1 MDPSGIRTLL
11 FDSPTCRRRSPG
23 FVHEPVARPLV
34 VCDHVRCVNCPR
46 CQRDLPSPPGKVCI
60 HCGLV
65 LATAA
70 PAARIGAPA
79 REAAPGGAAAASAA
93 PSGGAGPKQRP
104 PAARQ
109 APTPGPAT
117 GGTAA
122 PGASHGASTGSAA
135 GSATSP
141 RTNGPGRPKPASRLQ
156 RDPLV
161 GTEIAGRFLVEELIG
176 QGGMGKVYKARHLA
190 LEKTVCLKTL
200 KPALLEDPTLVGRF
214 EREAKASSRLN
225 HPNVIAV
232 LDFGRIGDE
241 GTLYIAMEFVQ
252 GRDLRLVL
260 RDEWPLGEDRL
271 VHIMAQVLGALAEA
285 HTHNVVHRDLKPE
298 NIMIEQRRDSP
309 DFVKVLDFG
318 IAKIMDADSPGLTRS
333 DVVCGTPQYMAPEQA
348 TGSALDARCD
358 LYAVGVILYQLA
370 TGHLPFDGQNSM
382 EVLTKHVNEAPV
394 PPRQRQ
400 PDAPISAAME
410 KLILHAL
417 EKEPSARPQTAEEFR
432 RLLLAIPQR
441 AQSAPTA
448 EHGSALP
455 APTQLLPPLPPPRL
469 GVADPAP
476 QAVKKGAASAGAV
489 TEPAR
494 AGGKRPLII
503 GATAAAVLAI
513 AAAVAMGLA
522 KPSVTAP
529 LPGAAQAAATPS
541 ATKPGATTPGAAN
554 PGAATPAAATPAEGV
569 AAAAAKV
576 ARDPAKAA
584 TLVEEASRLQR
595 DGDTGAARDL
605 LEQAVVLDPG
615 NAAIHFRL
623 GTLYSGTKPQRAREE
638 YQAAIRLDEA
648 KYGEQA
654 RMMMQA
660 LQ

>member
-1 MDPSGIRTLL
+1 M
-11 FDSPTCRRRSPG
+11 
-23 FVHEPVARPLV
+23 
-34 VCDHVRCVNCPR
+34 
-46 CQRDLPSPPGKVCI
+46 
-60 HCGLV
+60 
-65 LATAA
+65 
-70 PAARIGAPA
+70 
-79 REAAPGGAAAASAA
+79 
-93 PSGGAGPKQRP
+93 
-104 PAARQ
+104 
-109 APTPGPAT
+109 AT
-117 GGTAA
+117 GGSD
-122 PGASHGASTGSAA
+122 GAFTGSGGSSA
-135 GSATSP
+135 GLRTS
-141 RTNGPGRPKPASRLQ
+141 GPGKPKPGPRVQ
-156 RDPLV
+156 RDPLI

-260 RDEWPLGEDRL
+260 RDEWPLGEERL
-271 VHIMAQVLGALAEA
+271 VHIMAQVLGALGEA

-318 IAKIMDADSPGLTRS
+318 IAKIMDSDAPGLTRS

-358 LYAVGVILYQLA
+358 LYAVGVILYQLS

-394 PPRQRQ
+394 PPRQKQ

-432 RLLLAIPQR
+432 RLLLAIPQK
-441 AQSAPTA
+441 AQSEPTA
-448 EHGSALP
+448 EHGSAQPLP
-455 APTQLLPPLPPPRL
+455 TQQLLPPPPPE
-469 GVADPAP
+469 VAIPAP
-476 QAVKKGAASAGAV
+476 PAAKKGAAMAGAATGAV
-489 TEPAR
+489 TEPAQ
-494 AGGKRPLII
+494 AGSKRSLII
-503 GATAAAVLAI
+503 GAAAAVVLAI
-513 AAAVAMGLA
+513 AAAVVTGSSKASAPASAVSVAGPTASGATHISAAPPPGLA
-522 KPSVTAP
+522 AAVPKP
-529 LPGAAQAAATPS
+529 
-541 ATKPGATTPGAAN
+541 
-554 PGAATPAAATPAEGV
+554 
-569 AAAAAKV
+569 
-576 ARDPAKAA
+576 ARDTVKAGA
-584 TLVEEASRLQR
+584 LVEEASRAQR
-595 DGDTGAARDL
+595 DGDTGAARDI
-605 LEQAVVLDPG
+605 LEQAVALDPD

-623 GTLYSGTKPQRAREE
+623 GTLYSSTKPQRAREE
-638 YQAAIRLDEA
+638 YQAAIRLDEP

>member
-1 MDPSGIRTLL
+1 
-11 FDSPTCRRRSPG
+11 
-23 FVHEPVARPLV
+23 V
-34 VCDHVRCVNCPR
+34 
-46 CQRDLPSPPGKVCI
+46 
-60 HCGLV
+60 
-65 LATAA
+65 
-70 PAARIGAPA
+70 
-79 REAAPGGAAAASAA
+79 
-93 PSGGAGPKQRP
+93 
-104 PAARQ
+104 
-109 APTPGPAT
+109 
-117 GGTAA
+117 
-122 PGASHGASTGSAA
+122 
-135 GSATSP
+135 
-141 RTNGPGRPKPASRLQ
+141 Q
-156 RDPLV
+156 RDPLI
-161 GTEIAGRFLVEELIG
+161 GTEVAGRFLVEELIG

-260 RDEWPLGEDRL
+260 RDEWPLGEERL
-271 VHIMAQVLGALAEA
+271 VHIMAQVLGALGEA

-318 IAKIMDADSPGLTRS
+318 IAKIMDSDAPGLTRS

-358 LYAVGVILYQLA
+358 LYAVGVILYQLT

-394 PPRQRQ
+394 PPRQKQ

-432 RLLLAIPQR
+432 RLLLAIPQQ

-448 EHGSALP
+448 ELGSAQPL
-455 APTQLLPPLPPPRL
+455 PTQQLPPPPPQS
-469 GVADPAP
+469 GVAIPAQ
-476 QAVKKGAASAGAV
+476 QAAGKGAASEGAI
-489 TEPAR
+489 TEPAQR
-494 AGGKRPLII
+494 GKKLPLVI
-503 GATAAAVLAI
+503 GAAAAVVLAI
-513 AAAVAMGLA
+513 AAAVVMGR
-522 KPSVTAP
+522 PTAP
-529 LPGAAQAAATPS
+529 APGAAVAPPAQGPS
-541 ATKPGATTPGAAN
+541 EKTTTQQPAIPPAVPKP
-554 PGAATPAAATPAEGV
+554 
-569 AAAAAKV
+569 
-576 ARDPAKAA
+576 ARDPAKASA
-584 TLVEEASRLQR
+584 LVEEASRAQR
-595 DGDTGAARDL
+595 DGDTGAARDI
-605 LEQAVVLDPG
+605 LEQAVALDPE

-623 GTLYSGTKPQRAREE
+623 GTLYSSTKPQRAREE
-638 YQAAIRLDEA
+638 YQAAIRLDEV

>member
-1 MDPSGIRTLL
+1 
-11 FDSPTCRRRSPG
+11 
-23 FVHEPVARPLV
+23 V
-34 VCDHVRCVNCPR
+34 
-46 CQRDLPSPPGKVCI
+46 
-60 HCGLV
+60 
-65 LATAA
+65 
-70 PAARIGAPA
+70 
-79 REAAPGGAAAASAA
+79 
-93 PSGGAGPKQRP
+93 
-104 PAARQ
+104 
-109 APTPGPAT
+109 
-117 GGTAA
+117 
-122 PGASHGASTGSAA
+122 
-135 GSATSP
+135 
-141 RTNGPGRPKPASRLQ
+141 Q

-214 EREAKASSRLN
+214 EREAKAASRLN

-271 VHIMAQVLGALAEA
+271 VHIMSQVLGALGEA

-318 IAKIMDADSPGLTRS
+318 IAKIMDSDMPGLTRS

-358 LYAVGVILYQLA
+358 LYAVGVILYQLT

-382 EVLTKHVNEAPV
+382 EVLTKHVNEMPV
-394 PPRQRQ
+394 PPRQKQ

-432 RLLLAIPQR
+432 RLLLAIPQK
-441 AQSAPTA
+441 AQSEPTA
-448 EHGSALP
+448 EHAGAHP
-455 APTQLLPPLPPPRL
+455 APTQMLPPPPPPAS
-469 GVADPAP
+469 GVAIRAP
-476 QAVKKGAASAGAV
+476 QAARKGAAGEGAV
-489 TEPAR
+489 TEPLQT
-494 AGGKRPLII
+494 GSKRPLVI
-503 GATAAAVLAI
+503 GAAAAVVLAV
-513 AAAVAMGLA
+513 AAAVAMAA
-522 KPSVTAP
+522 KSPSTAP
-529 LPGAAQAAATPS
+529 VPGPVAGQ
-541 ATKPGATTPGAAN
+541 TTPGAN
-554 PGAATPAAATPAEGV
+554 PGAATPGANTPAAATPSPGV
-569 AAAAAKV
+569 AAAAQKLS
-576 ARDPAKAA
+576 RDPAKAA

-605 LEQAVVLDPG
+605 LEQAVGLDPD

-623 GTLYSGTKPQRAREE
+623 GTLYSSTKPARAREE
-638 YQAAIRLDEA
+638 YEAAIRLDEA